1 MLSKIVFLKTKLT
14 LNPQKFAFVVNL
26 VKQESVDNLV
36 EKLRVGPSISKEAV
50 IDDSGFSSHPP
61 IGILSNKI
69 LATVVKKSEDSDLV
83 ATASIMSLKCPLSTL
98 RINLPIRSTYCNHIQ
113 CFDGTSF
120 LQLQQ
125 QAPVRFYLVT
135 P

>member
-1 MLSKIVFLKTKLT
+1 MIVGF
-14 LNPQKFAFVVNL
+14 
-26 VKQESVDNLV
+26 
-36 EKLRVGPSISKEAV
+36 RVT
-50 IDDSGFSSHPP
+50 PP
-61 IGILSNKI
+61 IDIPANKTLVI
-69 LATVVKKSEDSDLV
+69 VVKRSEDSDLV

-98 RINLPIRSTYCNHIQ
+98 RINLPVRSTLCNHIQ

-125 QAPVRFYLVT
+125 QAPVSLLT